1 MVVDDEPDVVDL
13 LSLMLESQG
22 YDIITAYGGSECLEK
37 LEHEIPDLILLD
49 LIMPDVDGWEVLD
62 RIRQNERLKSVFVI
76 ILTAK
81 QLTAEV
87 VQKKAQ
93 YIAEYLVKPVTKGG
107 LISAIENI
115 ASYSKELNEF
125 TEAAERSGVDQ
136 VTIDRY
142 IELDR
147 QVGTYK
153 RLCTSLIQT
162 FTRRRLKADGS
173 AKNTMDSVK
182 QLISLRERDLMK
194 LHEEIEERIEA
205 DR

>member
-37 LEHEIPDLILLD
+37 LKHEIPDLILLD
-49 LIMPDVDGWEVLD
+49 LIMPDVDGWKVLD
-62 RIRQNERLKSVFVI
+62 RIRHDDRLKSIFVI
-76 ILTAK
+76 ILSAK

-87 VQKKAQ
+87 VQKKAP

-107 LISAIENI
+107 LVSAIETI
-115 ASYSKELNEF
+115 ASCSKELNKF
-125 TEAAERSGVDQ
+125 TDAAKRAGVDQ
-136 VTIDRY
+136 ATISRY
-142 IELDR
+142 IELDQ

-153 RLCTSLIQT
+153 RLSTSLIQT
-162 FTRRRLKADGS
+162 FTRRKLETDGS
-173 AKNTMDSVK
+173 AKNTMDSIK
-182 QLISLRERDLMK
+182 QLISLRERDLVR
-194 LHEEIEERIEA
+194 LRVEIEARIGA